1 MEEVFG
7 NLFNSLKV
15 NHAQNFVRCPSIT
28 GYISPRIRTGLAQE
42 AFIFQHTVEQRFQFF
57 ITLDREP
64 AFCLQE
70 LNGFLEFLVLRSKDY
85 RNAIY
90 GSFQRIMN
98 TPPI

>member
-70 LNGFLEFLVLRSKDY
+70 LNGFLEFLDRKSVV
-85 RNAIY
+85 
-90 GSFQRIMN
+90 
-98 TPPI
+98 